1 MLTLG
6 DQDIVA
12 LEAVRELERVR
23 IEAIRANDADKMDQ
37 LLDEKFLYI
46 SSEGVLYDKANYVN
60 TVRSHGLTYAPD
72 LQLTETDHRVDG
84 DLVILAGLI
93 LGHARLGRDQ
103 HVYRHRNMRV
113 WRARGPSWKLLTWQ
127 SSAITPN
134 PLDRI

>member
-46 SSEGVLYDKANYVN
+46 SSEGV
-60 TVRSHGLTYAPD
+60 
-72 LQLTETDHRVDG
+72 
-84 DLVILAGLI
+84 
-93 LGHARLGRDQ
+93 
-103 HVYRHRNMRV
+103 
-113 WRARGPSWKLLTWQ
+113 
-127 SSAITPN
+127 
-134 PLDRI
+134 